1 MEKAQTNQVN
11 PTPNNKPSEP
21 VLTKPATKTC
31 PQENPPP
38 YPGIMAATY
47 SFSNENAEPPTVIVA
62 EAPQSNL
69 PPAYVDGSAAAMATD
84 FTEKVVRRAFIRKV
98 YITLMIQLVITAG
111 IICIFIYWPLLN
123 NWLILN
129 PWFTY
134 TTLPVVLVLAIILA
148 CCTDARRKVPLNFIL
163 LGLFTVVEGLML
175 GSVTVFF
182 TTSAVMWA
190 AGATAFVCFS
200 LTIFALQTKWDFT
213 LMAGVMWAVLWSLVS
228 FGILCAIIRSQWLS
242 IVYSAIGTLIFAVYL
257 VLDTQLML
265 GGKHKY
271 SISPEEYIF
280 AALNLYL
287 DIINLFLFLLRI
299 IGMAR

>member
-1 MEKAQTNQVN
+1 FRKWI
-11 PTPNNKPSEP
+11 SG
-21 VLTKPATKTC
+21 LYLCTC
-31 PQENPPP
+31 KCNMLSLCSP
-38 YPGIMAATY
+38 
-47 SFSNENAEPPTVIVA
+47 
-62 EAPQSNL
+62 
-69 PPAYVDGSAAAMATD
+69 
-84 FTEKVVRRAFIRKV
+84 AFIRKV

-163 LGLFTVVEGLML
+163 LGLFV
-175 GSVTVFF
+175 SVLASLSYF
-182 TTSAVMWA
+182 AVMWA
-190 AGATAFVCFS
+190 AGATAFVS
-200 LTIFALQTKWDFT
+200 LSFVLSLQWDFT

-257 VLDTQLML
+257 
-265 GGKHKY
+265 
-271 SISPEEYIF
+271 EYIF

>member
-1 MEKAQTNQVN
+1 KLHGTSHDVHWC
-11 PTPNNKPSEP
+11 TT
-21 VLTKPATKTC
+21 VLFLALT
-31 PQENPPP
+31 
-38 YPGIMAATY
+38 
-47 SFSNENAEPPTVIVA
+47 
-62 EAPQSNL
+62 
-69 PPAYVDGSAAAMATD
+69 
-84 FTEKVVRRAFIRKV
+84 FIRKV

-111 IICIFIYWPLLN
+111 IIFSYLLCHPFSHSASC
-123 NWLILN
+123 LR
-129 PWFTY
+129 
-134 TTLPVVLVLAIILA
+134 PVVLVLAIILA

-175 GSVTVFF
+175 GSVTV
-182 TTSAVMWA
+182 AVMWA

-228 FGILCAIIRSQWLS
+228 FGILCAIIRSQVSCNACLFS
-242 IVYSAIGTLIFAVYL
+242 CYL
-257 VLDTQLML
+257 
-265 GGKHKY
+265 
-271 SISPEEYIF
+271 EYIF